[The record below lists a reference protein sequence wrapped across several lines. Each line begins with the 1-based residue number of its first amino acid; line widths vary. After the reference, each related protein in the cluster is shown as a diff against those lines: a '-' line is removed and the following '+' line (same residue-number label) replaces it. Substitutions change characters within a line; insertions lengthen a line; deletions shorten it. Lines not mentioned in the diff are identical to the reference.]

1 MCLSDAKRVLRFAD
15 EDPPR
20 PIDRHGPEAAGFCGL
35 LSCRTFA
42 RICFDFEDRQFVRV
56 QDGFR
61 LQQRP
66 SPGVGMSLPHVLQE
80 YSLEVKDKI
89 SLAYII
95 ASAFWQFYD
104 TQILRHKWTSESI
117 LFMPEE
123 VGHTQR
129 LPNKAY
135 ISIQFESGREQT
147 DEYLDTDFLVHRF
160 PRILSFAVILLEIG
174 LGRSLR
180 LRQFDS
186 PVAQF
191 NSDFEVAS
199 QALVDLREMSWTNFA
214 NKDVY
219 VKAIE
224 NCLESNH
231 YRIQQAANGPTDAA
245 TLSHLNSDSRRSVDI
260 DQRRKTFYNKVVWP
274 LQWLAETGFQGS
286 YNQVTFFSERTEPQP
301 SASQSPTPSHVQS
314 MPMPSF
320 HAGGLINPHGWLD
333 HLKQINQ
340 YIHRTLH
347 KRPASCKGIRI
358 AILDTGYDLSAP
370 FFQDHK
376 RLRRVKGWKD
386 FVSASKTPVDTFGHG
401 TFMATLAIESAPV
414 AELCIARVAEN
425 TDKLTHS
432 PSRIADVWFFS
443 PLPCNNQGV
452 LDSILFRC

>member
-1 MCLSDAKRVLRFAD
+1 
-15 EDPPR
+15 
-20 PIDRHGPEAAGFCGL
+20 
-35 LSCRTFA
+35 
-42 RICFDFEDRQFVRV
+42 
-56 QDGFR
+56 
-61 LQQRP
+61 
-66 SPGVGMSLPHVLQE
+66 
-80 YSLEVKDKI
+80 
-89 SLAYII
+89 
-95 ASAFWQFYD
+95 
-104 TQILRHKWTSESI
+104 
-117 LFMPEE
+117 MPEE

-135 ISIQFESGREQT
+135 ISIQFELGREQT

-219 VKAIE
+219 VKATE

-245 TLSHLNSDSRRSVDI
+245 TLSHLNSDYRRSVDI

>member
-1 MCLSDAKRVLRFAD
+1 M
-15 EDPPR
+15 
-20 PIDRHGPEAAGFCGL
+20 
-35 LSCRTFA
+35 
-42 RICFDFEDRQFVRV
+42 

-66 SPGVGMSLPHVLQE
+66 SPGVGMALPHVLQQ

-89 SLAYII
+89 FLAYVIT
-95 ASAFWQFYD
+95 SAFWQFYD

-117 LFMPEE
+117 IFMPEE
-123 VGHTQR
+123 VGHKQR

-160 PRILSFAVILLEIG
+160 PRILSFAIILLEIG
-174 LGRSLR
+174 LGKSLR

-199 QALVDLREMSWTNFA
+199 QALVDLREMPWTNFA

-231 YRIQQAANGPTDAA
+231 YRIQQAANGPTVAA
-245 TLSHLNSDSRRSVDI
+245 TSSHLNSDSRRSVEI

-274 LQWLAETGFQGS
+274 LEWLAETGFQGN
-286 YNQVTFFSERTEPQP
+286 YNHVTFFSERTEPKP
-301 SASQSPTPSHVQS
+301 LALQSPTPNDEQS

-320 HAGGLINPHGWLD
+320 HAGALINPHGWLD

-340 YIHRTLH
+340 HIHRTLH
-347 KRPASCKGIRI
+347 KRPASCKGIRV
-358 AILDTGYDLSAP
+358 AILDTGYDPSAP
-370 FFQDHK
+370 FFQDRK

-414 AELCIARVAEN
+414 AELCIARVAES
-425 TDKLTHS
+425 TDKLTYS
-432 PSRIADVWFFS
+432 PSRIADVCFS
-443 PLPCNNQGV
+443 PLSFSNQGV
-452 LDSILFRC
+452 LGSILFRC